1 MTMLLRC
8 LGIIYA
14 LYAVYHRPTDK
25 NVARTKA
32 AASRC
37 GAVGLKLLQFLVSI
51 DGIFADVVRD
61 GLADVFDACEC
72 HSWAD
77 TLAMYREDFG
87 HDLHDD
93 FVASH
98 ADTEVRPIGS
108 GSIGQVYKLLDRWKG
123 KHVAVKVKHPDID
136 NAVHDFVRSISWLV
150 DLIEY
155 FAVVP
160 FMFLIKEFISN
171 VRVQLDYCEEAAS
184 MEKMGALFVNE
195 DHIIIPEVLY
205 NSSRFIVMTYH
216 DGIPYNQITDDGLRL
231 KISSDLYLFMLSSML
246 VHDFIHCDLH
256 VGNWKAVQSACG
268 YNIIVYDYGLVT
280 STGSLAL
287 NKRIVTAMHRNDLVD
302 LAEVMM
308 PTAKSH
314 KRWPALM
321 SYISE
326 LQQQLAVNNMQ
337 KIYTAMVRKAS
348 TMGIPF
354 NVDIIR
360 AVQGL
365 NICDNIL
372 NVSRKNVMAVLGDTG
387 DRREVILCYNSA
399 LLEKIGKYADL
410 KHVIDSWIDEDP
422 KIRRVFDDWLFDT
435 FGHRDASVVVDI
447 IVDGA
452 VF

>member
-1 MTMLLRC
+1 MSMLFRC
-8 LGIIYA
+8 SGIIYA

-25 NVARTKA
+25 NVVRTKA
-32 AASRC
+32 AATRC

-72 HSWAD
+72 HAWAD

-87 HDLHDD
+87 HELHDD
-93 FVASH
+93 FVAPT
-98 ADTEVRPIGS
+98 AGAEVCPIGS
-108 GSIGQVYKLLDRWKG
+108 GSIGQVYKLQHRWKG
-123 KHVAVKVKHPDID
+123 MYVAVKVKHPDID
-136 NAVHDFVRSISWLV
+136 NTVHEFVRSISWLV

-171 VRVQLDYCEEAAS
+171 VRVQLDYCDEANS
-184 MEKMGALFVNE
+184 MEKMRTLFANE

-216 DGIPYNQITDDGLRL
+216 DGTLYTAITDDGQRR

-256 VGNWKAVQSACG
+256 VGNWKVVPAAWG
-268 YNIIVYDYGLVT
+268 HNIIVYDYGLVT

-287 NKRIVTAMHRNDLVD
+287 NKRIVTAMYRNDLVD
-302 LAEVMM
+302 LAEVIM

-314 KRWPALM
+314 QRWPELIR
-321 SYISE
+321 YISE
-326 LQQQLAVNNMQ
+326 LQQQPAGNNMQ

-354 NVDIIR
+354 NVDVIR

-372 NVSRKNVMAVLGDTG
+372 NVSRKNVLAVLGENG

-399 LLEKIGKYADL
+399 LLEKIGKYSDL
-410 KHVIDSWIDEDP
+410 KQVIDSWIDEDP

-435 FGHRDASVVVDI
+435 FGHRDVSVVVDI